1 MSKIQTDIFNYKSKE
16 FFINLNRE
24 KDIPD
29 PKDKS
34 YGDFVSYE
42 KDKCRRGLNI
52 NGVFIPGRLYYHL
65 NYHKISL
72 DSVDEYGK
80 DVRSISTPS
89 FRDNEWILFNA
100 YENCVKEKEAFVLG
114 GARQISKD
122 LQDDSLLYTETD
134 VKKIKDAQIGDR
146 IYDDSG
152 ELTTIVKVLPQGLKD
167 IYRITLLDGRT
178 IECSDTHDW
187 YLYNISK
194 GKYETK
200 NIKEIEDVKLYS
212 IDYCKPVQYKEK
224 EVKINPFLLGV
235 WLADVTA
242 KKFRIYSEGDYL
254 NKLLEEYN
262 LIDNKHIPYDYL
274 YNSVEKRKD
283 LLFGLIESSNNF
295 TFNTKI
301 PQLREDFIFLAR
313 SLGYG
318 CKVKDNGSVR
328 IYTHKRCSIVSIEK
342 IGESTT
348 TCISVDNKSKLFLT
362 NDFTITHNSESLC
375 SLTLYEI
382 NLYLN
387 SECLLLFTNAPDKQT
402 FTKKAQVAL
411 QNGEKFMMR
420 PLIDNNWKNT
430 EIRFGITNKDNT
442 TNVIGRLFMYN
453 TDGGNSTEIG
463 AGKALLHG
471 SKLYYADREG
481 VIEDAKVGDKIFG
494 VDGNLTTITGV
505 YPQGE
510 VDIYE
515 ITFSDGRIA
524 KCCKDHLWVVKE
536 DRNKSFKVLST
547 KEMLDSEINYYLPEV
562 QFTSELTLFALKH
575 KIQIRLYEPQIVK
588 IKYFGKGKA
597 TCISV
602 DNESKLFLTD
612 DFIPTHNTLS
622 FFAYDEIAKDQFRE
636 SYDAVIPA
644 IRGANGFRNPPFLAF
659 CVCAGTKVWDKEG
672 KLVNIED
679 INKET
684 GIVGYDGYKALPQKV
699 SWIAPPHK
707 KECVRLHLEGKN
719 ILECSIDHP
728 ILMSHRMDR
737 FMEKGVI
744 KTRVTFKKANELVI
758 GDRIAMVKEVPIFGT
773 VKKPHARFLGLM
785 IGDGNYSLN
794 KTPQIGGAD
803 YELHDFLIA
812 NYDVRENESMRFIT
826 KEGKVYK
833 SYSIRN
839 CIDIFK
845 EAGIHKQVKFQ
856 KRLPVNIHEYDKE
869 SLAELLGGYFD
880 ADSNVSKI
888 GKKNIRIVLTSICKE
903 LLEEVKFNLLKF
915 GINSNV
921 TYESRNGKQS
931 LGKLDYIYRL
941 YINDLDSV
949 KNFQKNIKY
958 LIKDKQERLDQ
969 VLTKNNKVNKG
980 RSICSFVPGEKG
992 KYFEGK
998 HDMTNIR
1005 FQCLEKVEYI
1015 GLKDVYNLT
1024 VNDTHTYIANGII
1037 TSNTGGNVEKAR
1049 DAEGL
1054 FFNPKSGYAKAFIN
1068 EGKETGFFMGG
1079 TYRQDFKN
1087 ECKFGEY
1094 LAKQNIKIP
1103 PKSELYNLKF
1113 KYSDVERANKT
1124 LDLEQE
1130 NASKDKDP
1138 KTLLKHKMYNPRTIK
1153 EMFLKNDTKYFP
1165 TEKLK
1170 QHKEYLDA
1178 NPIGEAIELV
1188 QNVHTKEIVVK
1199 PSKRL
1204 VIKEYPIKNKYIDLD
1219 APMVIYDKPKYRN
1232 FGLHVIGVDCIRE
1245 DETSSSD
1252 SLASF
1257 YIGRRNHTDLT
1268 DNFRG
1273 KIVASYAG
1281 RPKTVK
1287 EFHKLIELAAEY
1299 YNATILYE
1307 HTDRAF
1313 LDYFETRNKA
1323 HLLIDTIPM
1332 QREINH
1338 NSKTQNSK
1346 GLKPTVGNKLFLLN
1360 QALNYTNDELEDDNL
1375 GLTRIPDPMLAEE
1388 LIEYDGDKNTDRYIA
1403 FSHMVAAMGYYDK
1416 FGVVN
1421 TTFDQ
1426 ENMEE
1431 EIANFKKSKTMFNFS
1446 NNNKRSAFGFI

>member
-29 PKDKS
+29 SKDKS

-80 DVRSISTPS
+80 DVRSIATPS

-114 GARQISKD
+114 GARQISK
-122 LQDDSLLYTETD
+122 
-134 VKKIKDAQIGDR
+134 
-146 IYDDSG
+146 
-152 ELTTIVKVLPQGLKD
+152 
-167 IYRITLLDGRT
+167 
-178 IECSDTHDW
+178 
-187 YLYNISK
+187 
-194 GKYETK
+194 
-200 NIKEIEDVKLYS
+200 
-212 IDYCKPVQYKEK
+212 
-224 EVKINPFLLGV
+224 
-235 WLADVTA
+235 
-242 KKFRIYSEGDYL
+242 
-254 NKLLEEYN
+254 
-262 LIDNKHIPYDYL
+262 
-274 YNSVEKRKD
+274 
-283 LLFGLIESSNNF
+283 
-295 TFNTKI
+295 
-301 PQLREDFIFLAR
+301 
-313 SLGYG
+313 
-318 CKVKDNGSVR
+318 
-328 IYTHKRCSIVSIEK
+328 
-342 IGESTT
+342 
-348 TCISVDNKSKLFLT
+348 
-362 NDFTITHNSESLC
+362 SESLC

-547 KEMLDSEINYYLPEV
+547 KEMLDLEINYYLPEV

-622 FFAYDEIAKDQFRE
+622 FFAYDEIAKEQFRE

-659 CVCAGTKVWDKEG
+659 
-672 KLVNIED
+672 
-679 INKET
+679 
-684 GIVGYDGYKALPQKV
+684 
-699 SWIAPPHK
+699 
-707 KECVRLHLEGKN
+707 
-719 ILECSIDHP
+719 
-728 ILMSHRMDR
+728 
-737 FMEKGVI
+737 
-744 KTRVTFKKANELVI
+744 
-758 GDRIAMVKEVPIFGT
+758 
-773 VKKPHARFLGLM
+773 
-785 IGDGNYSLN
+785 
-794 KTPQIGGAD
+794 
-803 YELHDFLIA
+803 
-812 NYDVRENESMRFIT
+812 
-826 KEGKVYK
+826 
-833 SYSIRN
+833 
-839 CIDIFK
+839 
-845 EAGIHKQVKFQ
+845 
-856 KRLPVNIHEYDKE
+856 
-869 SLAELLGGYFD
+869 
-880 ADSNVSKI
+880 
-888 GKKNIRIVLTSICKE
+888 
-903 LLEEVKFNLLKF
+903 
-915 GINSNV
+915 
-921 TYESRNGKQS
+921 
-931 LGKLDYIYRL
+931 
-941 YINDLDSV
+941 
-949 KNFQKNIKY
+949 
-958 LIKDKQERLDQ
+958 
-969 VLTKNNKVNKG
+969 
-980 RSICSFVPGEKG
+980 
-992 KYFEGK
+992 
-998 HDMTNIR
+998 
-1005 FQCLEKVEYI
+1005 
-1015 GLKDVYNLT
+1015 
-1024 VNDTHTYIANGII
+1024 
-1037 TSNTGGNVEKAR
+1037 TGGSVEKSK

-1178 NPIGEAIELV
+1178 NPIGEAVELV

-1268 DNFRG
+1268 DNFRS